1 MSETYFQRRE
11 RESREHE
18 HLLKAIVTEFLNSKF
33 LKDYHA
39 EELKDVSKDTT
50 SNGILWSGIGEGCY
64 FKTYRFYIT
73 ETFSELLNGDF
84 KTIRE
89 CERLYRHIHDT
100 VTTRLQTE
108 VEDLGDIEDNV
119 TSRFGNFVTVE
130 TNLDDIFD
138 TLQQEFAETLTDEE
152 CEKFAKDNSP
162 CIETTT

>member
-1 MSETYFQRRE
+1 METYFERRA
-11 RESREHE
+11 REEKENKELMHT
-18 HLLKAIVTEFLNSKF
+18 IVTEFLNSKF
-33 LKDYHA
+33 LKDFHA
-39 EELKDVSKDTT
+39 EELKEAGKETFSDGTPA
-50 SNGILWSGIGEGCY
+50 SGIGEGHY

-73 ETFSELLNGDF
+73 ETFNELLNGDF

-89 CERLYRHIHDT
+89 CKQLYRHIHDT